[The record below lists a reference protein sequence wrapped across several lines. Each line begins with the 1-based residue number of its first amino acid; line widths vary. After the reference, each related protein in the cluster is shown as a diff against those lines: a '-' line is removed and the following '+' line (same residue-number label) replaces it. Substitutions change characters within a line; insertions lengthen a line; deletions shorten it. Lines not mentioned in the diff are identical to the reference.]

1 MTITKGII
9 LAGGAGTRLFPVT
22 RVLSKQLLP
31 VYDKPMVYYP
41 LSILMLSGL
50 RDILIISTPGD
61 LPLFRRLFGDG
72 EWLGVKFQ
80 YAVQKQ
86 PHGLAEAFLIGEQ
99 FLDGEGACLIL
110 GDNLI
115 FGQDFTKPLSRAAGR
130 ERGAT
135 VFAHRVA
142 NPSEYGVV
150 EFDTA
155 HNVLS
160 LEEKPVRPKTNYA
173 VPGLYFYDQHVCEKA
188 RSLKPSERGE
198 LEITDLNRLYLEEGS
213 LRMELLGRGTVWM
226 DMGTHESLHD
236 AASYIQVMQKS
247 HGLHVGNVEEIAFR
261 NGWIGRA
268 QLSDAARS
276 MGRSSYAQYLNELV
290 ASVD

>member
-1 MTITKGII
+1 MTISKGII

-31 VYDKPMVYYP
+31 VYDKPMIYYP

-61 LPLFRRLFGDG
+61 LPLFQRLLGGG

-80 YAVQKQ
+80 YAVQEQ
-86 PHGLAEAFLIGEQ
+86 PQGLAQAFLIGEE
-99 FLDGEGACLIL
+99 FIEGEAVCLIL

-115 FGQDFTKPLSRAAGR
+115 FGQDFTKPLARAATR
-130 ERGAT
+130 QRGAT
-135 VFAHRVA
+135 VFAHRVG
-142 NPSEYGVV
+142 NPSDYGVI

-155 HNVLS
+155 QNVLS

-188 RSLKPSERGE
+188 RSLKPSARGE
-198 LEITDLNRLYLEEGS
+198 LEITDLNRLYLEEAS
-213 LRMELLGRGTVWM
+213 LKMELLGRGTVWM

-236 AASYIQVMQKS
+236 AASYVQVMQKS

>member
-1 MTITKGII
+1 MTISKGII

-31 VYDKPMVYYP
+31 VYDKPMIYYP

-50 RDILIISTPGD
+50 RNILIISTPGD

-80 YAVQKQ
+80 YAVQEQ
-86 PHGLAEAFLIGEQ
+86 PRGLAEAFLIGEQ

-213 LRMELLGRGTVWM
+213 LKMELLGRGTVWM